1 MESKRKREKE
11 DSETTWEAYLR
22 KRQEKKAAKKAAR
35 KKSALANRGVEET
48 EVTHCRLARLRFCLS
63 TCA

>member
-1 MESKRKREKE
+1 MITFDSGLAQAGRDILESKRKREKE

-35 KKSALANRGVEET
+35 QAAKQARK
-48 EVTHCRLARLRFCLS
+48 VT
-63 TCA
+63 